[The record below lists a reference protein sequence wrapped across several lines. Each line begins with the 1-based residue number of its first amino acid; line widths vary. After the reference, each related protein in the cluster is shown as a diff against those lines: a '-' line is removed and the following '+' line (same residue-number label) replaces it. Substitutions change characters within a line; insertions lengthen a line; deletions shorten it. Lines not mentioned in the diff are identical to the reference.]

1 MTSRLQSSGIAALS
15 FTLSAA
21 VLALAL
27 TPSVASAQANTLA
40 DIELTARGDR
50 IVEERRVPTSGLNFT
65 SASDM
70 KKLDASIG
78 RAITAV
84 CAQQDLSFIKT
95 AEIQCRQ
102 VARLS
107 SVRQVT
113 ALRNQ
118 AIALAAAGRVAP
130 SAGDIVVAAR

>member
-27 TPSVASAQANTLA
+27 TPGVAAAQTNFLG
-40 DIELTARGDR
+40 DIELTAPGDR
-50 IVEERRVPTSGLNFT
+50 IVEERRVNTAGVDFNN
-65 SASDM
+65 AADM
-70 KKLDASIG
+70 KKLDARIG

-84 CAQQDLSFIKT
+84 CAGQDLSLVKT
-95 AEIQCRQ
+95 AEMQCRQ

-107 SVRQVT
+107 TDRQL
-113 ALRNQ
+113 AMLRNE
-118 AIALAAAGRVAP
+118 AIALAAAGRAAP
-130 SAGDIVVAAR
+130 RASVIVVAAR

>member
-27 TPSVASAQANTLA
+27 TPGVASAQTNFLA
-40 DIELTARGDR
+40 DIELTAPGDR
-50 IVEERRVPTSGLNFT
+50 IVEERRVNTAGVDFNN
-65 SASDM
+65 AADM
-70 KKLDASIG
+70 KKLDARIG

-84 CAQQDLSFIKT
+84 CAGQDLSLVKT
-95 AEIQCRQ
+95 AEMQCRQ

-107 SVRQVT
+107 TDRQIAV
-113 ALRNQ
+113 LRNE

-130 SAGDIVVAAR
+130 RASEIVVAAR